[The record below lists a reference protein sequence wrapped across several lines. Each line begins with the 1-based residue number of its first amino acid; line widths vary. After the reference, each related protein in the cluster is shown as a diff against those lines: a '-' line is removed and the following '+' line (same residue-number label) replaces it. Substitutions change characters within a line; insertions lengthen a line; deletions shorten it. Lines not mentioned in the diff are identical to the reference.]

1 MDLPNLRVSVDGRQ
15 VYLTDPGDR
24 VLLMLAPQATWP
36 LALGRQEFAEELAR
50 RANDC
55 PAAERVAA
63 ERVGGDPALREL
75 LLREFGA
82 TDPELLADII
92 AQWRERLVAV
102 KGA

>member
-36 LALGRQEFAEELAR
+36 LAAGRREFAEELAR

-55 PAAERVAA
+55 VAAERLAA
-63 ERVGGDPALREL
+63 ERVGGDPALREV
-75 LLREFGA
+75 LLREFGT
-82 TDPELLADII
+82 TDPALLAECI
-92 AQWRERLVAV
+92 AQWRERLAAA